1 MPRLRYS
8 PEASQD
14 LVRFSKFFLPAAP
27 EAASNAIIAILE
39 SIDIL
44 TEAPMIGRP
53 YEIAGESGYQ
63 EFVIP
68 FGKGGYVALY
78 QYDQQAA
85 VVDILAI
92 RSQREL
98 DYGGATQ

>member
-8 PEASQD
+8 PESTQD
-14 LVRFSKFFLPAAP
+14 LIRFSQFFLTTTP
-27 EAASNAIIAILE
+27 EVASKAIGAILE
-39 SIDIL
+39 AIDIL

-53 YEIAGESGYQ
+53 YAIEGKSGYR
-63 EFVIP
+63 ELVIS
-68 FGKGGYVALY
+68 FGKGGYLALY
-78 QYDQQAA
+78 QYDQQAD

-98 DYGGATQ
+98 NYVQF